1 MEIKAWDMACK
12 RIFKH
17 NKQGVGEGCNPRT
30 FLMGPLIGVLE
41 TLSFG
46 EKGFILGLECERKKK
61 NKQCV

>member
-30 FLMGPLIGVLE
+30 FLMGPLIEVLE
-41 TLSFG
+41 SLSLM
-46 EKGFILGLECERKKK
+46 EKRVHPRIKVKEKRE
-61 NKQCV
+61 